1 MMKLL
6 KKREEEFSEY
16 QRATHTY
23 EKDLDEAD
31 EETIEAKAE
40 GIDEIDYADEDEDE
54 VVGGKDEV

>member
-6 KKREEEFSEY
+6 EKREEEFSEY

-31 EETIEAKAE
+31 EEMIEAKAE